1 MLNKLFG
8 NKKSQRQFKTNI
20 NCGKCIMAVSPHLEA
35 VHGLSSWD
43 VDLNDPERKMTVK
56 GDVNEQELAKAL
68 SEAGYALGEEV
79 R

>member
-1 MLNKLFG
+1 
-8 NKKSQRQFKTNI
+8 
-20 NCGKCIMAVSPHLEA
+20 MAVSPHLEA